1 MVKINIYIKHEV
13 YHLSTQLSD
22 ISIFTMLCNDQR
34 YFNNFSIIP
43 RRESLLKHRSELRG
57 CHCSA
62 SQHPVALH
70 FTQERPRFFL
80 GHMTLCATI
89 WPLASALRSLRFLAF
104 LLCLQQ
110 GIKLLLQALCTC
122 FSLFWI
128 ILSPDIDS
136 MSLLHSHLLK
146 YYIRKVSLTP
156 FLTQNHILVILSCF
170 FVLHGLA

>member
-80 GHMTLCATI
+80 GHMTLCATV

-128 ILSPDIDS
+128 ILEYSSYMLSFQGLWTLFQKKKKKPVLCSFTQFISQSPGKKH
-136 MSLLHSHLLK
+136 MAHSNL
-146 YYIRKVSLTP
+146 
-156 FLTQNHILVILSCF
+156 
-170 FVLHGLA
+170 

>member
-1 MVKINIYIKHEV
+1 
-13 YHLSTQLSD
+13 
-22 ISIFTMLCNDQR
+22 MLCNDHH
-34 YFNNFSIIP
+34 YFKNFFIIP
-43 RRESLLKHRSELRG
+43 RREILLKHRSEVRG
-57 CHCSA
+57 CHCCA

-80 GHMTLCATI
+80 GHMTLCATV
-89 WPLASALRSLRFLAF
+89 WPLAYTLRSLRFLASF
-104 LLCLQQ
+104 LSLQQ

-128 ILSPDIDS
+128 ILPSDIYS
-136 MSLLHSHLLK
+136 VSSLHSHLLK

-156 FLTQNHILVILSCF
+156 FLTQNHIPVTLSCF